1 MLGSLVA
8 FSVRYRLVVVAI
20 SIVFLAYGLYRLTSI
35 GTDIFPEFA
44 PKYVQIQTEAPGF
57 SAEQIEL
64 MVTQPLEA
72 SFSGL
77 MGIYSISSQSIRG
90 LSVITLVFDDSTD
103 RHRNRQIVAERLFS
117 AANLLPEDVGSPIIL
132 PLSSSSAT
140 VMTVALTS
148 EHASMMALRSLVD
161 WTLRPRLLAVPGVAD
176 VNIFGGEVQQLQV
189 RILPDAL
196 RAQGLSMDHV
206 LAAVQESYEIRGAG
220 FIENNN
226 QRIVLRPGGGPATP
240 EDLGRLVV
248 RHRDGL
254 SLLLSDVADIAF
266 APAPRISAARV
277 GEEPAVLMMIIGQ
290 YQANT
295 DVVTTRLEEVLA
307 EFDDRLA
314 AEGIELHPALFR
326 PADYIEASLRNI
338 SGHLLVGG
346 AFVIGILFLFL
357 FNMRTALISATAI
370 PLSLVGAA
378 VVLAAFGYNMNIMVM
393 GGLAIALGEVVDDA
407 IIDTENV
414 FRRLRQNSQLSQPE
428 PVYDVVFKA
437 SMEVRGSVVY
447 ASFIVILVFVPLLTL
462 GGVAGHMFEPLGL
475 AYILAILVSLLV
487 ALTLTPA
494 LCGLMLTR
502 GELSSREPPV
512 FRFLT
517 PCYDAVLRSVG
528 AGPRLAV
535 AWALLLTGGSI
546 AVLPVLETEFLP
558 ELREGHY
565 MIHTASLPGTS
576 LDESIRVGSEIIDR
590 VAAIEGVRSVSQWAG
605 RAELGADTFGVHYSE
620 FEVDLEPLP
629 GSEQQRVKDSIR
641 AILESFPGLFT
652 ELNSFLIERIDETIS
667 GYTSP
672 IVINVYGNDLDALDV
687 AAGRVAAVVDSVDG
701 VSDVRVPASP
711 SVPLLHIDVKLEELT
726 EYGLRPDDV
735 YKTVQTAYKGR
746 QVGQIYRGNRAIPV
760 AVILED
766 THRGDLGAIGRLPL
780 ATASGGLV
788 PLDEVATIRQA
799 PGRYAVL
806 RREGQRVQAVVAT
819 LDDRPLGSVF
829 ADIKSRL
836 RQDVVLPSDT
846 HLEFTGAAVEQAEA
860 QRQLIIHSLLVG
872 VGILVLLYI
881 ALGSLRHTVLVL
893 VNLPFALV
901 GGVVAA
907 VIDGGVLS
915 LGSYVGFV
923 TLFGITLR
931 NSIMLVSHYR
941 YLVEQEGA
949 AWNFETSL
957 RGARERLPSILI
969 TALVTALAM
978 VPIAF
983 DSDNPGREIMGPMA
997 AIVIGGLVSSSILN
1011 LLLLPSIMLRY
1022 GRFSSVEGEDHG
1034 GVFKRPNSKRA
1045 RSHGAS

>member
-8 FSVRYRLVVVAI
+8 FSVRYRLVVVGL
-20 SIVFLAYGLYRLTSI
+20 SIVLLAYGLYRLFHT
-35 GTDIFPEFA
+35 GTDVFPEFA

-77 MGIYSISSQSIRG
+77 LGIHSISSQSIRG
-90 LSVITLVFDDSTD
+90 LSVITLVFDEATD

-117 AANLLPEDVGSPIIL
+117 VVNRLPEDVGSPTIL

-140 VMTVALTS
+140 VMTIALTS
-148 EHASMMALRSLVD
+148 AHSSMMDLRSLVD

-176 VNIFGGEVQQLQV
+176 INVFGGEEQQLQV

-196 RAQGLSMDHV
+196 RVQGVSMDHV
-206 LAAVQESYEIRGAG
+206 VAAVKAAYEIRGAG
-220 FIENNN
+220 FVENDN

-240 EDLGRLVV
+240 EDLGDLVV
-248 RHRDGL
+248 RHRDGV
-254 SLLLSDVADIAF
+254 SLLLADVADIAF
-266 APAPRISAARV
+266 APAPRINAAQV
-277 GEEPAVLMMIIGQ
+277 GEQPAVLMMIIGQ

-295 DVVTTRLEEVLA
+295 DTVTNRLEAVIA

-314 AEGIELHPALFR
+314 MEGIELHPALFR
-326 PADYIEASLRNI
+326 PANYIEASLRNI

-346 AFVIGILFLFL
+346 AFVILILFLFL
-357 FNMRTALISATAI
+357 FNLRTAFISATAI

-378 VVLAAFGYNMNIMVM
+378 VVLTAFGYSINIMVM

-414 FRRLRQNSQLSQPE
+414 FRRLRQNRRLPDPQ

-462 GGVAGHMFEPLGL
+462 GGVAGRMFEPLGL

-487 ALTLTPA
+487 ALTVTPA
-494 LCGLMLTR
+494 LCSLMLTR
-502 GELSSREPPV
+502 GELNAREPPV

-517 PCYDAVLRSVG
+517 PYYDGLLRLV
-528 AGPRLAV
+528 AKGPRLAV
-535 AWALLLTGGSI
+535 AWALLLTGGSL

-576 LDESIRVGSEIIDR
+576 LDESMRVGGEIIDQ

-620 FEVDLEPLP
+620 FEVDLEPLS

-641 AILESFPGLFT
+641 DILESFPGLFH

-667 GYTSP
+667 GYTAP
-672 IVINVYGNDLDALDV
+672 IVINIFGNDLDALDV
-687 AAGRVAAVVDSVDG
+687 AAGRVAAVVADVDG

-711 SVPLLHIDVKLEELT
+711 KVPLLHIDVKLEELA

-746 QVGQIYRGNRAIPV
+746 QMGQIYQGNRAIPV
-760 AVILED
+760 TVILED
-766 THRGDLGAIGRLPL
+766 SHRGDLGAIGRLPL

-836 RQDVVLPSDT
+836 RQDGVLPSDI

-860 QRQLIIHSLLVG
+860 QRELIIHSLLVG
-872 VGILVLLYI
+872 VGVLVLLYI
-881 ALGSLRHTVLVL
+881 ALGSLRHTLLVL

-907 VIDGGVLS
+907 VMDGGVLS

-941 YLVEQEGA
+941 YLVEREGA
-949 AWNFETSL
+949 TWNFETSL
-957 RGARERLPSILI
+957 RGAAERLPSILI

-1022 GRFSSVEGEDHG
+1022 GRFRSADAGDHEGVLQQAG
-1034 GVFKRPNSKRA
+1034 GKKAGSFGSW
-1045 RSHGAS
+1045 

>member
-8 FSVRYRLVVVAI
+8 FSVRYRLVVVTI
-20 SIVFLAYGLYRLTSI
+20 SVVFLSYGLYRLAYS

-44 PKYVQIQTEAPGF
+44 PKYVQIQTEAPGL

-72 SFSGL
+72 SFAGL
-77 MGIYSISSQSIRG
+77 IGVHSISSQSIRG

-103 RHRNRQIVAERLFS
+103 LHRNRQIVAERLFS
-117 AANLLPEDVGSPIIL
+117 VIGLLPDDIGPPTIL

-148 EHASMMALRSLVD
+148 PHSSMMDLRSLVD

-176 VNIFGGEVQQLQV
+176 VNVFGGEEQQLQV

-196 RAQGLSMDHV
+196 RVQGISMDHV
-206 LAAVQESYEIRGAG
+206 LQAVRAAYEMRGAG
-220 FIENNN
+220 FVENNN

-240 EDLGRLVV
+240 QDLGNLVV
-248 RHRDGL
+248 RHRDGV

-277 GEEPAVLMMIIGQ
+277 GEESAVLMMIIGQ

-295 DVVTTRLEEVLA
+295 STVTARLEEVLS

-314 AEGIELHPALFR
+314 IQGIDLHPALFR
-326 PADYIEASLRNI
+326 PANYIEASVRNI
-338 SGHLLVGG
+338 SGHLLIGG
-346 AFVIGILFLFL
+346 AFVIGILCLFL
-357 FNMRTALISATAI
+357 FNMRTAFISATAI

-378 VVLAAFGYNMNIMVM
+378 VVLATFGYSMNIMVM

-414 FRRLRQNSQLSQPE
+414 LRRLRQNSQLSIPE
-428 PVYDVVFKA
+428 PVHDVVFKA

-462 GGVAGHMFEPLGL
+462 GGVAGRMFEPLGL
-475 AYILAILVSLLV
+475 AYILAILLSLLV

-494 LCGLMLTR
+494 LCSLMLTR
-502 GELSSREPPV
+502 GELNTREPPV

-517 PCYDAVLRSVG
+517 PYYENLLRLVAG
-528 AGPRLAV
+528 GPRLAV
-535 AWALLLTGGSI
+535 AWALLLTGGSL
-546 AVLPVLETEFLP
+546 AVLPVLETDFLP

-576 LDESIRVGSEIIDR
+576 LDESIRVGGEIISK

-605 RAELGADTFGVHYSE
+605 RSELGADTFGVHYSE
-620 FEVDLEPLP
+620 FEVDLEPLS
-629 GSEQQRVKDSIR
+629 GAQQQRVKDSIR
-641 AILESFPGLFT
+641 DILDSFPGLFT

-667 GYTSP
+667 GYTAP
-672 IVINVYGNDLDALDV
+672 VVINVYGNDLDALDA
-687 AAGRVAAVVDSVDG
+687 AAGRVASVIAEIDG
-701 VSDVRVPASP
+701 VSDVRLSAS
-711 SVPLLHIDVKLEELT
+711 SDVPLLHIDVKLEELA
-726 EYGLRPDDV
+726 EYGLHPDDV
-735 YKTVQTAYKGR
+735 YKTIQTAYEGR
-746 QVGQIYRGNRAIPV
+746 QMGQIYQGNRAIPV
-760 AVILED
+760 TVILAD
-766 THRGDLGAIGRLPL
+766 THRGDLGSISQLPL
-780 ATASGGLV
+780 ATASGGLI

-799 PGRYAVL
+799 PGRYAIL
-806 RREGQRVQAVVAT
+806 RRGGQRVQAVVAA
-819 LDDRPLGSVF
+819 LDDRPLGPVF
-829 ADIKSRL
+829 ADIRSRL
-836 RQDVVLPSDT
+836 GEEGVLPPDV
-846 HLEFTGAAVEQAEA
+846 HLEFTGAGVEQAEA
-860 QRQLIIHSLLVG
+860 QRELIIHSLLVG

-881 ALGSLRHTVLVL
+881 ALGSLRHTLLVL

-907 VIDGGVLS
+907 IIDGGVLS
-915 LGSYVGFV
+915 LGSYVGFI

-941 YLVEQEGA
+941 HLVEQEGA
-949 AWNFETSL
+949 AWTFETSL

-969 TALVTALAM
+969 TALVTSLAM

-997 AIVIGGLVSSSILN
+997 AIVIGGLASSSILN
-1011 LLLLPSIMLRY
+1011 LLLLPGMMLRY
-1022 GRFSSVEGEDHG
+1022 GRFGPSDT
-1034 GVFKRPNSKRA
+1034 
-1045 RSHGAS
+1045 